1 LVGRLEEIRRA
12 GADLVLVGN
21 GRPDQAAAFARDEVP
36 GVTVLTDPSL
46 RTYRA
51 LDLRRG
57 VLATLGPRSAIAAAS
72 AFRRG
77 HRQAATAGDAWQ
89 QGGLAVI
96 APGGRILF
104 VQRNRDAGDRP
115 DLEGALAAL
124 AADQG
129 SPAPPPSRCRQMS

>member
-1 LVGRLEEIRRA
+1 MGRLDEIRRA
-12 GADLVLVGN
+12 GADLVLIGN
-21 GRPDQAAAFARDEVP
+21 GRPDQATAFARDEVP

-57 VLATLGPRSAIAAAS
+57 VLATLGPRSALAAAS

-89 QGGLAVI
+89 QGGLAVV

-104 VQRNRDAGDRP
+104 VQQNRDAGERP
-115 DLEGALAAL
+115 DVEGALAAL
-124 AADQG
+124 RANRA
-129 SPAPPPSRCRQMS
+129 PAPGG